1 MKEFFPAKHIYENE
15 KHLEQRLKYTY
26 QSMPSAFFDKKV
38 LLSTPYRFKKDSG
51 RGPSPGFFSVP

>member
-1 MKEFFPAKHIYENE
+1 MEIYENE

-38 LLSTPYRFKKDSG
+38 LLSTLTCLEYLML
-51 RGPSPGFFSVP
+51 